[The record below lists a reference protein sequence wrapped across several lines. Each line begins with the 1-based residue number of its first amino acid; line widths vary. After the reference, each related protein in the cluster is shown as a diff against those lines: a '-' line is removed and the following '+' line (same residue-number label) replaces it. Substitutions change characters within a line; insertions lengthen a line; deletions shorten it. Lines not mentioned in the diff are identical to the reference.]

1 MAKRIAHRKILM
13 NVDLRHVVERH
24 GSVAAIYL
32 AGVVDY
38 STAPLLRRD
47 IEECAAGDAARV
59 ELHLGGIELMD
70 SSGLGALIHAY
81 KLVPSCGK
89 ELVFLG
95 NCGVVSRMLECT
107 SLDRV
112 IKIVPETNGRRLEDR
127 PANIA

>member
-1 MAKRIAHRKILM
+1 M
-13 NVDLRHVVERH
+13 NVDLRHIVERH

-47 IEECAAGDAARV
+47 IDECAGGDAGRV
-59 ELHLGGIELMD
+59 ELHLGGVELMD

-81 KLVPSCGK
+81 KLVPARGK
-89 ELVFLG
+89 ELVFLSDR
-95 NCGVVSRMLECT
+95 GVVSRLLERT

-112 IKIVPETNGRRLEDR
+112 IKIVPETDGRCLEHK
-127 PANIA
+127 PANTA